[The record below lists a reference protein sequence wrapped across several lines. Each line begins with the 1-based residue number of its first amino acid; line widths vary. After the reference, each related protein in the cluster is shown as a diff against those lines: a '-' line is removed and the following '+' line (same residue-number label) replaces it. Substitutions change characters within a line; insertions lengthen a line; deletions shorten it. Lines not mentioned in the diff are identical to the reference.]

1 MLENVKSFKNNFLI
15 QEELKNNSARLS
27 VKSKKISVREFWCE
41 NIRQTWIYNYLAA
54 KIKDVRIEVK
64 ILIQSF
70 WKIMKISSCE
80 QKVWKSIYV
89 VLKGNNI
96 RETLSGSIFIKK

>member
-1 MLENVKSFKNNFLI
+1 M
-15 QEELKNNSARLS
+15 
-27 VKSKKISVREFWCE
+27 
-41 NIRQTWIYNYLAA
+41 
-54 KIKDVRIEVK
+54 KDVCIEVK